1 MATPVD
7 KREEYRYNRL
17 TWAEMNDA
25 IARQPVVIL
34 PTGSTEQHGR
44 HLPIDVDL
52 LLCESICLEAG
63 RRAAGGILVL
73 PPIPYGL
80 NQHHIDFP
88 GTIHIEP
95 EVFIAFCLNVTKSVA
110 YHGFEKIL
118 IVNGHGSNAPLI
130 DIIARRT
137 TLQTDSL
144 CAACHYIN
152 LAVEK
157 FREIME
163 SEVIA
168 HADEFETSLYLHL
181 APERVQME
189 LAGADDDVMGDYLSS
204 DSTRPYVRFNDYWS
218 RWTDLGVH
226 GDARPATAEKGE
238 IIFETAVTPPGG
250 AGGGVAQLAARGAP
264 RLPRAAGADSYSL
277 VSDGV
282 WCAAL
287 PRRPG
292 QARDDHCASCFP
304 PRSARSSSWL
314 GSWLRSACRNA
325 AVSGIAMRTSARS
338 CICTRMSTPRQSRTC
353 PPPVRSSVTKWKC
366 HPATLMVRA

>member
-1 MATPVD
+1 
-7 KREEYRYNRL
+7 
-17 TWAEMNDA
+17 
-25 IARQPVVIL
+25 
-34 PTGSTEQHGR
+34 
-44 HLPIDVDL
+44 
-52 LLCESICLEAG
+52 
-63 RRAAGGILVL
+63 
-73 PPIPYGL
+73 
-80 NQHHIDFP
+80 
-88 GTIHIEP
+88 
-95 EVFIAFCLNVTKSVA
+95 VTKSVA

-189 LAGADDDVMGDYLSS
+189 LAGADNDVIGAYLSS
-204 DSTRPYVRFNDYWS
+204 DSTTPYVRFNDYWS

-238 IIFETAVTPPGG
+238 IIFETAVSRLVELTEEWRNWPI
-250 AGGGVAQLAARGAP
+250 AAR
-264 RLPRAAGADSYSL
+264 RDFH
-277 VSDGV
+277 D
-282 WCAAL
+282 
-287 PRRPG
+287 RPA
-292 QARDDHCASCFP
+292 QTQIR
-304 PRSARSSSWL
+304 W
-314 GSWLRSACRNA
+314 
-325 AVSGIAMRTSARS
+325 
-338 CICTRMSTPRQSRTC
+338 
-353 PPPVRSSVTKWKC
+353 
-366 HPATLMVRA
+366 